1 MTEGHATGGTVTV
14 EQAARLLGVGRA
26 TAYEQARRGWLGP
39 VPVYRIGR
47 RLVVPRRALE
57 RALAG
62 ELAER
67 EAGSVGK

>member
-1 MTEGHATGGTVTV
+1 MSGDTDTRETLTV
-14 EQAARLLGVGRA
+14 EEVARVFGIGRQ
-26 TAYEQARRGWLGP
+26 TAYDQARTGRIGP

-62 ELAER
+62 ELTEQEGQGHA
-67 EAGSVGK
+67 